1 MNPGRIRNFCIIA
14 HIDHGKSTLADRFLE
29 RAGFILKNK
38 GDQVL
43 DQMDLE
49 KERGITIKAH
59 PIRLTY
65 TGQDGSEIVYNLID
79 TPGHVDFNYE
89 VSRSLAACEG
99 AVLVVDATQGVEA
112 QTVANTY
119 LAIDHNLAI
128 VVAINKIDL
137 PNADVDET
145 RREIEEIVGV
155 DASDACLVSAKT
167 GAGVDE
173 LLRTIEDR
181 IPPPVGDPAA
191 ALKCLVFD
199 SHFDTYKGVV
209 VHVRVFEG
217 TIRKGDRIRFMAA
230 GGEFDVVEVGYFELA
245 PVVTD
250 VLTAGEVGYFA
261 AVIRVPSEVH
271 IGDTVTDADRPTP
284 QPVPGY
290 RPVVPMVFAGLYPVD
305 ANDYE
310 GLKSS
315 LQRLQL
321 NDASLTFEPET
332 SGALGFGFRCGFSGL
347 LHLDVITERLRRE
360 YGQDIV
366 ITVPNVRYRVI
377 KRNTGDTV
385 LADSPSRFPPL
396 GEIEAI
402 EEPFVKAQIVVPH
415 DSIGDVMELAK
426 KRRGVYLNM
435 SYPESRR
442 AVLEYELPLS
452 EIITDFFDRLKSIT
466 RGYGTLDY
474 EFTGYRREP
483 LAKVD
488 VLVNGTPVDA
498 LSFIVYEDDAQQVA
512 RSMLQRLRRYIPRQ
526 MYEVALQAAIGG
538 KIIARENIVQ
548 LRKDV
553 LAKCY
558 GGDVSRKRKLLEKQK
573 EGKKKMKQI
582 GKVSIPQDAFLSI
595 LKRDSDDS

>member
-1 MNPGRIRNFCIIA
+1 
-14 HIDHGKSTLADRFLE
+14 
-29 RAGFILKNK
+29 
-38 GDQVL
+38 
-43 DQMDLE
+43 MDLE

-65 TGQDGSEIVYNLID
+65 TARDGSPVVFNLID
-79 TPGHVDFNYE
+79 TPGHVDFTYE
-89 VSRSLAACEG
+89 VSRSIAACEG

-119 LAIDHNLAI
+119 LALNHNLTI
-128 VVAINKIDL
+128 ITAINKIDL

-145 RREIEEIVGV
+145 KREIEEIIGFDTS
-155 DASDACLVSAKT
+155 DASLVSAKT
-167 GAGVDE
+167 GLGVDE
-173 LLRTIEDR
+173 LLRVIEDK
-181 IPPPVGDPAA
+181 IPSPSGDADAP
-191 ALKCLVFD
+191 LRCLVFD

-209 VHVRVFEG
+209 VHIRVFEG
-217 TIRKGDRIRFMAA
+217 TIQKGDRVRFMAT
-230 GGEFDVVEVGYFELA
+230 GNEFDVVEVGYFELT

-261 AVIRVPSEVH
+261 AVIRVPAEVH
-271 IGDTVTDADRPTP
+271 IGDTVTSALRPTAEP
-284 QPVPGY
+284 IPGY
-290 RPVVPMVFAGLYPVD
+290 RPVLPMVFAGLYPID
-305 ANDYE
+305 ANDYD

-321 NDASLTFEPET
+321 NDASLTFEPES

-347 LHLDVITERLRRE
+347 LHLEVITERLRRE
-360 YGQDIV
+360 YSQDIIV
-366 ITVPNVRYRVI
+366 TVPNVRYRVI
-377 KRNTGDTV
+377 KRNTGEEV
-385 LADSPSRFPPL
+385 LADSPSKFPPL
-396 GEIEAI
+396 GEIERI
-402 EEPFVKAQIVVPH
+402 EEPFVKAEIVVPH
-415 DSIGDVMELAK
+415 DAIGDVMELTN
-426 KRRGVYLNM
+426 KRRGIYVNM

-466 RGYGTLDY
+466 KGYGTLDY
-474 EFTGYRREP
+474 VLAGYREER

-498 LSFIVYEDDAQQVA
+498 LSFIAHEDEVQHIA
-512 RSMLQRLRRYIPRQ
+512 RSMLQRLRKYVPRQ

-538 KIIARENIVQ
+538 KIVARENIVQ

-558 GGDVSRKRKLLEKQK
+558 GGDVTRKRKLLEKQK

-582 GKVSIPQDAFLSI
+582 GKVSIPQEAFLSI
-595 LKRDSDDS
+595 LKRESDD

>member
-1 MNPGRIRNFCIIA
+1 MNPKSIRNFCIIA

-65 TGQDGSEIVYNLID
+65 TARDGSPVVFNLID
-79 TPGHVDFNYE
+79 TPGHVDFTYE
-89 VSRSLAACEG
+89 VSRSIAACEG

-119 LAIDHNLAI
+119 LALNHNLTI
-128 VVAINKIDL
+128 ITAINKIDL

-145 RREIEEIVGV
+145 KREIEEIIGFDTS
-155 DASDACLVSAKT
+155 DASLVSAKT
-167 GAGVDE
+167 GLGVDE
-173 LLRTIEDR
+173 LLLVIEDK
-181 IPPPVGDPAA
+181 IPSPSGDADAP
-191 ALKCLVFD
+191 LRCLVFD

-209 VHVRVFEG
+209 VHIRVFEG
-217 TIRKGDRIRFMAA
+217 TIQKGDRVRFMAT
-230 GGEFDVVEVGYFELA
+230 GNEFDVVEVGYFELT

-261 AVIRVPSEVH
+261 AVIRVPAEVH
-271 IGDTVTDADRPTP
+271 IGDTVTSALRPTGEP
-284 QPVPGY
+284 IPGY
-290 RPVVPMVFAGLYPVD
+290 RPVLPMVFAGLYPID
-305 ANDYE
+305 ANDYD

-321 NDASLTFEPET
+321 NDASLTFEPES

-347 LHLDVITERLRRE
+347 LHLEVITERLRRE
-360 YGQDIV
+360 YSQDIIV
-366 ITVPNVRYRVI
+366 TVPNVRYRVI
-377 KRNTGDTV
+377 KRNTGEEV
-385 LADSPSRFPPL
+385 LVDSPSKFPPL
-396 GEIEAI
+396 GEIERI
-402 EEPFVKAQIVVPH
+402 EEPFVKAEIVVPH
-415 DSIGDVMELAK
+415 DAIGDVMELTN
-426 KRRGVYLNM
+426 KRRGIYVNM

-466 RGYGTLDY
+466 KGYGTLDY
-474 EFTGYRREP
+474 VLAGYREER

-498 LSFIVYEDDAQQVA
+498 LSFIAHEDEVQHIA
-512 RSMLQRLRRYIPRQ
+512 RSMLQRLRKYVPRQ

-538 KIIARENIVQ
+538 KIVARENIVQ

-558 GGDVSRKRKLLEKQK
+558 GGDVTRKRKLLEKQK

-582 GKVSIPQDAFLSI
+582 GKVSIPQEAFLSI
-595 LKRDSDDS
+595 LKRESDD

>member
-1 MNPGRIRNFCIIA
+1 MNPKSIRNFCIIA

-65 TGQDGSEIVYNLID
+65 SGRDGSPVVFNLID
-79 TPGHVDFNYE
+79 TPGHVDFTYE
-89 VSRSLAACEG
+89 VSRSIAACEG

-119 LAIDHNLAI
+119 LALNHNLTIITA
-128 VVAINKIDL
+128 VNKIDL

-145 RREIEEIVGV
+145 KREIEEIIGL
-155 DASDACLVSAKT
+155 DASDASLVSAKT
-167 GAGVDE
+167 GLGVDE
-173 LLRTIEDR
+173 LLRVIEDKV
-181 IPPPVGDPAA
+181 PGPSGDAGAP
-191 ALKCLVFD
+191 LKCLVFD

-209 VHVRVFEG
+209 VHIRVFEG
-217 TIRKGDRIRFMAA
+217 TIQKGDRIRFMAT
-230 GGEFDVVEVGYFELA
+230 GTEFDVVEVGYFELT

-250 VLTAGEVGYFA
+250 ALTAGDVGYFA
-261 AVIRVPSEVH
+261 AVIRVPAEVH
-271 IGDTVTDADRPTP
+271 IGDTVTSAARPTDE
-284 QPVPGY
+284 PVPGY
-290 RPVVPMVFAGLYPVD
+290 RPVLPMVFAGLYPID

-321 NDASLTFEPET
+321 NDASLTFEPES

-347 LHLDVITERLRRE
+347 LHLEVITERLRRE
-360 YGQDIV
+360 YNQDIIV
-366 ITVPNVRYRVI
+366 TVPNVRYRVI
-377 KRNTGDTV
+377 KRNTGEEV
-385 LADSPSRFPPL
+385 LADSPSKFPPL
-396 GEIEAI
+396 GEIERI
-402 EEPFVKAQIVVPH
+402 EEPFVKAEIVVPH
-415 DSIGDVMELAK
+415 EAIGDVMELTN
-426 KRRGVYLNM
+426 KRRGIYINM
-435 SYPESRR
+435 SYHESRR

-466 RGYGTLDY
+466 KGYGTLDY
-474 EFTGYRREP
+474 ELAGYRKER

-498 LSFIVYEDDAQQVA
+498 LSFIAHEDEVQHIA
-512 RSMLQRLRRYIPRQ
+512 RSMLQRLRKYVPRQ

-538 KIIARENIVQ
+538 KIVARENIVQ
-548 LRKDV
+548 LRKYV

-558 GGDVSRKRKLLEKQK
+558 GGDVTRKRKLLEKQK

-582 GKVSIPQDAFLSI
+582 GKVSIPQEAFLSI
-595 LKRDSDDS
+595 LKRESDD

>member
-1 MNPGRIRNFCIIA
+1 MDSRYIRNFCIIA

-65 TGQDGSEIVYNLID
+65 TARDGSPIVFNLID

-89 VSRSLAACEG
+89 VSRSIAACEG

-119 LAIDHNLAI
+119 LALNHNLTIITA
-128 VVAINKIDL
+128 VNKIDL
-137 PNADVDET
+137 PNADVAET
-145 RREIEEIVGV
+145 QREIEEIIGI
-155 DASDACLVSAKT
+155 DSSDACLVSAKT
-167 GAGVDE
+167 GLGVDE
-173 LLRTIEDR
+173 LLRVVEDR
-181 IPPPVGDPAA
+181 VPAPSGDADAP
-191 ALKCLVFD
+191 LKCLVFD

-209 VHVRVFEG
+209 VHIRVFDG
-217 TIRKGDRIRFMAA
+217 TLRKGDRIKFMAT
-230 GGEFDVVEVGYFELA
+230 GNEFDVVEVGYFELT

-250 VLTAGEVGYFA
+250 VLTAGDVGYFA
-261 AVIRVPSEVH
+261 AVIRVPAEVH
-271 IGDTVTDADRPTP
+271 IGDTVTGALRPALEP
-284 QPVPGY
+284 IPGY
-290 RPVVPMVFAGLYPVD
+290 RPVLPMVFAGLYPID

-310 GLKSS
+310 ALKSS

-321 NDASLTFEPET
+321 NDASLTFESES

-347 LHLDVITERLRRE
+347 LHLEVITERLRRE
-360 YGQDIV
+360 YNQDIIV
-366 ITVPNVRYRVI
+366 TVPNVRYRII
-377 KRNTGDTV
+377 KRNTGEAV
-385 LADSPSRFPPL
+385 LADSPSKFPAL
-396 GEIEAI
+396 GEIDWI
-402 EEPFVKAQIVVPH
+402 EEPFVKAEIVVPH
-415 DSIGDVMELAK
+415 EAIGDVMELAN
-426 KRRGVYLNM
+426 KRRGVYINM

-442 AVLEYELPLS
+442 AVLQYELPLS

-466 RGYGTLDY
+466 KGYGTLDY
-474 EFTGYRREP
+474 VLAGYRKER

-498 LSFIVYEDDAQQVA
+498 LSFVAHEDEVQRIA
-512 RSMLQRLRRYIPRQ
+512 RSMLQRLRKYVPRQ

-538 KIIARENIVQ
+538 KIVARENIVQ

-558 GGDVSRKRKLLEKQK
+558 GGDVTRKRKLLEKQK

-582 GKVSIPQDAFLSI
+582 GKVSIPQEAFLSI
-595 LKRDSDDS
+595 LKRESDE

>member
-1 MNPGRIRNFCIIA
+1 MDPARIRNFCIIA

-65 TGQDGSEIVYNLID
+65 SGQDGSEIVYNLID

-119 LAIDHNLAI
+119 LAIDHNLTI
-128 VVAINKIDL
+128 VVAVNKIDL
-137 PNADVDET
+137 PNADVEET

-167 GAGVDE
+167 GAGVDK

-181 IPPPVGDPAA
+181 IPAPVGDASA

-217 TIRKGDRIRFMAA
+217 TIRKGDRIRFMAT

-284 QPVPGY
+284 DPVPGY

-377 KRNTGDTV
+377 KRNTGEAV
-385 LADSPSRFPPL
+385 LADSPSRFPPP

-442 AVLEYELPLS
+442 AVLEYELPCPRSSQTSLTVS
-452 EIITDFFDRLKSIT
+452 SRLPE
-466 RGYGTLDY
+466 D
-474 EFTGYRREP
+474 TGP
-483 LAKVD
+483 W
-488 VLVNGTPVDA
+488 TMSSP
-498 LSFIVYEDDAQQVA
+498 
-512 RSMLQRLRRYIPRQ
+512 
-526 MYEVALQAAIGG
+526 AIAGSHWP
-538 KIIARENIVQ
+538 KWT
-548 LRKDV
+548 
-553 LAKCY
+553 
-558 GGDVSRKRKLLEKQK
+558 S
-573 EGKKKMKQI
+573 
-582 GKVSIPQDAFLSI
+582 S
-595 LKRDSDDS
+595 

>member
-1 MNPGRIRNFCIIA
+1 MNPKSIRNFCIIA

-65 TGQDGSEIVYNLID
+65 TARDGSPVVFNLID
-79 TPGHVDFNYE
+79 TPGHVDFTYE
-89 VSRSLAACEG
+89 VSRSIAACEG

-119 LAIDHNLAI
+119 LALNHNLTI
-128 VVAINKIDL
+128 ITAINKIDL

-145 RREIEEIVGV
+145 KREIEEIIGFDTS
-155 DASDACLVSAKT
+155 DASLVSAKT
-167 GAGVDE
+167 GLGVDE
-173 LLRTIEDR
+173 LLRVIEDK
-181 IPPPVGDPAA
+181 IPSPSGDADAP
-191 ALKCLVFD
+191 LRCLVFD

-209 VHVRVFEG
+209 VHIRVLEG
-217 TIRKGDRIRFMAA
+217 TIQKGDRVRFMAT
-230 GGEFDVVEVGYFELA
+230 GNEFDVVEVGYFELT

-261 AVIRVPSEVH
+261 AVIRVPAEVH
-271 IGDTVTDADRPTP
+271 IGDTVTSALRPTAEP
-284 QPVPGY
+284 IPGY
-290 RPVVPMVFAGLYPVD
+290 RPVLPMVFAGLYPID
-305 ANDYE
+305 ANDYD

-321 NDASLTFEPET
+321 NDASLTFEPES

-347 LHLDVITERLRRE
+347 LHLEVITERLRRE
-360 YGQDIV
+360 YSQDIIV
-366 ITVPNVRYRVI
+366 TVPNVRYRVI
-377 KRNTGDTV
+377 KRNTGEEV
-385 LADSPSRFPPL
+385 LADSPSKFPPL
-396 GEIEAI
+396 GEIERI
-402 EEPFVKAQIVVPH
+402 EEPFVKAEIVVPH
-415 DSIGDVMELAK
+415 DAIGDVMELTN
-426 KRRGVYLNM
+426 KRRGIYVNM

-466 RGYGTLDY
+466 KGYGTLDY
-474 EFTGYRREP
+474 VLAGYREER

-498 LSFIVYEDDAQQVA
+498 LSFIAHEDEVQHIA
-512 RSMLQRLRRYIPRQ
+512 RSMLQRLRKYVPRQ

-538 KIIARENIVQ
+538 KIVARENIVQ

-558 GGDVSRKRKLLEKQK
+558 GGDVTRKRKLLEKQK

-582 GKVSIPQDAFLSI
+582 GKVSIPQEAFLSI
-595 LKRDSDDS
+595 LKRESDD

>member
-1 MNPGRIRNFCIIA
+1 MNPKSIRNFCIIA

-29 RAGFILKNK
+29 RAGFILKNR

-59 PIRLTY
+59 PIRLTFA
-65 TGQDGSEIVYNLID
+65 GRDGLPVVFNLID

-89 VSRSLAACEG
+89 VSRSIAACEG

-119 LAIDHNLAI
+119 LALNHNLTIITA
-128 VVAINKIDL
+128 VNKIDL

-145 RREIEEIVGV
+145 KREIEEIIGL
-155 DASDACLVSAKT
+155 DASDASLVSAKT
-167 GAGVDE
+167 GLGVDE
-173 LLRTIEDR
+173 LLRVIEDKV
-181 IPPPVGDPAA
+181 PPPSGDAGAP
-191 ALKCLVFD
+191 LKCLVFD

-209 VHVRVFEG
+209 VHIRVFEG
-217 TIRKGDRIRFMAA
+217 TIQKGDRVRFMATDN
-230 GGEFDVVEVGYFELA
+230 EFDVVEVGYFELT

-250 VLTAGEVGYFA
+250 TLTAGEVGYFA
-261 AVIRVPSEVH
+261 AVIRVPAEVH
-271 IGDTVTDADRPTP
+271 IGDTVTSTVCPTAEP
-284 QPVPGY
+284 IPGY
-290 RPVVPMVFAGLYPVD
+290 RPVLPMVFAGLYPID

-321 NDASLTFEPET
+321 NDASLTFEPES

-347 LHLDVITERLRRE
+347 LHLEVITERLRRE
-360 YGQDIV
+360 YGQDIIV
-366 ITVPNVRYRVI
+366 TVPNVRYRII
-377 KRNTGDTV
+377 KRNTGEEV
-385 LADSPSRFPPL
+385 LADSPSKFPPL
-396 GEIEAI
+396 GEIERI
-402 EEPFVKAQIVVPH
+402 EEPFVRAEIVVPH
-415 DSIGDVMELAK
+415 EAIGDVMELTN
-426 KRRGVYLNM
+426 KRRGIYINM

-466 RGYGTLDY
+466 KGYGTLDY
-474 EFTGYRREP
+474 ELAGYRKER

-498 LSFIVYEDDAQQVA
+498 LSFIAHEDEVQHIA
-512 RSMLQRLRRYIPRQ
+512 RSMLQRLRKYVPRQ

-538 KIIARENIVQ
+538 KIVARENIVQ

-558 GGDVSRKRKLLEKQK
+558 GGDVTRKRKLLEKQK

-582 GKVSIPQDAFLSI
+582 GRVSIPQEAFLSI
-595 LKRDSDDS
+595 LKRESDD

>member
-1 MNPGRIRNFCIIA
+1 MNPKSVRNFCIIA

-65 TGQDGSEIVYNLID
+65 TARDGSPLVFNLID

-89 VSRSLAACEG
+89 VSRSIAACEG

-119 LAIDHNLAI
+119 LALNHNLAI
-128 VVAINKIDL
+128 ITAVNKIDL

-145 RREIEEIVGV
+145 KREIEEIIGL
-155 DASDACLVSAKT
+155 DASSASLVSAKT
-167 GAGVDE
+167 GLGVDE
-173 LLRTIEDR
+173 LLRVIEDR
-181 IPPPVGDPAA
+181 VPCPSGDASAP
-191 ALKCLVFD
+191 LKCLVFD

-209 VHVRVFEG
+209 VHIRVFEG
-217 TIRKGDRIRFMAA
+217 TIQKGDRVRFMAT
-230 GGEFDVVEVGYFELA
+230 GSEFDVVEVGYFELV
-245 PVVTD
+245 PVVTEA
-250 VLTAGEVGYFA
+250 LTAGEVGYFA
-261 AVIRVPSEVH
+261 AVIRVPAEVH
-271 IGDTVTDADRPTP
+271 IGDTVTSALRSTAEAI
-284 QPVPGY
+284 PGY
-290 RPVVPMVFAGLYPVD
+290 RPVLPMVFAGLYPID

-310 GLKSS
+310 GLKAS

-321 NDASLTFEPET
+321 NDASLTFEPES

-347 LHLDVITERLRRE
+347 LHLEVITERLRRE
-360 YGQDIV
+360 YGQDIIV
-366 ITVPNVRYRVI
+366 TVPNVRYRVI
-377 KRNTGDTV
+377 KRNTGEEV
-385 LADSPSRFPPL
+385 LAESPSKFPPL
-396 GEIEAI
+396 GEIERI
-402 EEPFVKAQIVVPH
+402 EEPFVKAEIVVPH
-415 DSIGDVMELAK
+415 EAIGDVMELVN
-426 KRRGVYLNM
+426 KRRGIYINM

-466 RGYGTLDY
+466 KGYGTLDY
-474 EFTGYRREP
+474 ELAGYRKER

-498 LSFIVYEDDAQQVA
+498 LSFIAHEDEVQRIA
-512 RSMLQRLRRYIPRQ
+512 RSMLQRLRKYVPRQ

-538 KIIARENIVQ
+538 KIVARENIVQ

-558 GGDVSRKRKLLEKQK
+558 GGDVTRKRKLLEKQK

-582 GKVSIPQDAFLSI
+582 GKVSIPQEAFLSI
-595 LKRDSDDS
+595 LKRESDE

>member
-1 MNPGRIRNFCIIA
+1 MNPKSIRNFCIIA

-65 TGQDGSEIVYNLID
+65 TARDGSPVVFNLID
-79 TPGHVDFNYE
+79 TPGHVDFTYE
-89 VSRSLAACEG
+89 VSRSIAACEG

-119 LAIDHNLAI
+119 LALNHNLTI
-128 VVAINKIDL
+128 ITAINKIDL

-145 RREIEEIVGV
+145 KREIEEIIGF
-155 DASDACLVSAKT
+155 DASDASLVSAKT
-167 GAGVDE
+167 GLGVDE
-173 LLRTIEDR
+173 LLRVIEDR
-181 IPPPVGDPAA
+181 VPSPSGAA
-191 ALKCLVFD
+191 DAPLKCLVFD

-209 VHVRVFEG
+209 VHIRVFEG
-217 TIRKGDRIRFMAA
+217 TIQKGDRVRFMAT
-230 GGEFDVVEVGYFELA
+230 GNEFDVVEVGYFELT

-261 AVIRVPSEVH
+261 AVIRVPAEVH
-271 IGDTVTDADRPTP
+271 IGDTVTSALRPTT
-284 QPVPGY
+284 QPIPGY
-290 RPVVPMVFAGLYPVD
+290 RPVLPMVFAGLYPID
-305 ANDYE
+305 ANDYD

-321 NDASLTFEPET
+321 NDASLTFEPES

-347 LHLDVITERLRRE
+347 LHLEVITERLRRE
-360 YGQDIV
+360 YGQDIIV
-366 ITVPNVRYRVI
+366 TVPNVRYRVI
-377 KRNTGDTV
+377 RRNTGEEV
-385 LADSPSRFPPL
+385 LADSPSKFPPL
-396 GEIEAI
+396 GEIERI
-402 EEPFVKAQIVVPH
+402 EEPFVKAEIVVPH
-415 DSIGDVMELAK
+415 DAIGDVMELTN
-426 KRRGVYLNM
+426 KRRGIYVNM

-466 RGYGTLDY
+466 KGYGTLDY
-474 EFTGYRREP
+474 VLAGYREER

-498 LSFIVYEDDAQQVA
+498 LSFIAHEDEVQHIA
-512 RSMLQRLRRYIPRQ
+512 RSMLQRLRKYVPRQ

-538 KIIARENIVQ
+538 KIVARENIVQ

-558 GGDVSRKRKLLEKQK
+558 GGDVTRKRKLLEKQK

-582 GKVSIPQDAFLSI
+582 GKVSIPQEAFLSI
-595 LKRDSDDS
+595 LKRESND

>member
-1 MNPGRIRNFCIIA
+1 MNPKSIRNFCIIA

-65 TGQDGSEIVYNLID
+65 TTRDGSPVVFNLID

-89 VSRSLAACEG
+89 VSRSIAACEG

-119 LAIDHNLAI
+119 LALNHNLTI
-128 VVAINKIDL
+128 ITAINKIDL

-145 RREIEEIVGV
+145 KREIEEIIGLN
-155 DASDACLVSAKT
+155 ASGASLVSAKT
-167 GAGVDE
+167 GLGVDE
-173 LLRTIEDR
+173 LLRVIEDKV
-181 IPPPVGDPAA
+181 PCPSGDAGAP
-191 ALKCLVFD
+191 LKCLVFD

-209 VHVRVFEG
+209 VHIRVFEG
-217 TIRKGDRIRFMAA
+217 SIQKGDRVRFMAT

-245 PVVTD
+245 PVVAEA
-250 VLTAGEVGYFA
+250 LTAGEVGYFA
-261 AVIRVPSEVH
+261 AVIRVPAEVH
-271 IGDTVTDADRPTP
+271 IGDTVTSAVQPTAEAI
-284 QPVPGY
+284 PGY
-290 RPVVPMVFAGLYPVD
+290 RPVLPMVFAGLYPID

-321 NDASLTFEPET
+321 NDASLTFEPES

-347 LHLDVITERLRRE
+347 LHLEVITERLRRE
-360 YGQDIV
+360 YGQDIIV
-366 ITVPNVRYRVI
+366 TVPNVRYRVI
-377 KRNTGDTV
+377 KRNTGEEV
-385 LADSPSRFPPL
+385 LAESPSKFPPL
-396 GEIEAI
+396 GEIERI
-402 EEPFVKAQIVVPH
+402 EEPFVKAEIVVPH
-415 DSIGDVMELAK
+415 EAIGDVMELVN
-426 KRRGVYLNM
+426 KRRGIYVNM

-466 RGYGTLDY
+466 KGYGTLDY
-474 EFTGYRREP
+474 ELAGYRKER

-498 LSFIVYEDDAQQVA
+498 LSFIAHEDEVQRIA
-512 RSMLQRLRRYIPRQ
+512 RSMLQRLRKYVPRQ

-538 KIIARENIVQ
+538 KIVARENIVQ

-558 GGDVSRKRKLLEKQK
+558 GGDVTRKRKLLEKQR

-582 GKVSIPQDAFLSI
+582 GKVSIPQEAFLSI
-595 LKRDSDDS
+595 LKRESDE

>member
-1 MNPGRIRNFCIIA
+1 MNPKSIRNFCIIA

-43 DQMDLE
+43 DQMDIE

-65 TGQDGSEIVYNLID
+65 TARDGSPVVFNLID
-79 TPGHVDFNYE
+79 TPGHVDFTYE
-89 VSRSLAACEG
+89 VSRSIAACEG

-119 LAIDHNLAI
+119 LALNHNLTIITA
-128 VVAINKIDL
+128 VNKIDL

-145 RREIEEIVGV
+145 KREIEEIIGL
-155 DASDACLVSAKT
+155 DASDASLVSAKT
-167 GAGVDE
+167 GLGVDE
-173 LLRTIEDR
+173 LLRVIEDKV
-181 IPPPVGDPAA
+181 PSPSGDADAP
-191 ALKCLVFD
+191 LKCLVFD

-209 VHVRVFEG
+209 VHIRVFEG
-217 TIRKGDRIRFMAA
+217 TIQKGDRVRFMAT
-230 GGEFDVVEVGYFELA
+230 GTEFDVVEVGYFELT

-261 AVIRVPSEVH
+261 AVIRVPAEVH
-271 IGDTVTDADRPTP
+271 IGDTVTSAVRPAAE
-284 QPVPGY
+284 PVPGY
-290 RPVVPMVFAGLYPVD
+290 RPVLSMVFAGLYPID

-321 NDASLTFEPET
+321 NDASLTFEPES

-347 LHLDVITERLRRE
+347 LHLEVITERLRRE
-360 YGQDIV
+360 YNQDIIV
-366 ITVPNVRYRVI
+366 TVPNVRYRVI
-377 KRNTGDTV
+377 KRNTGEEV
-385 LADSPSRFPPL
+385 LADSPSKFPPL
-396 GEIEAI
+396 GEIECI
-402 EEPFVKAQIVVPH
+402 EEPFVKAELVVPH
-415 DSIGDVMELAK
+415 EAIGDVMELTNR
-426 KRRGVYLNM
+426 RRGIYVNM

-466 RGYGTLDY
+466 KGYGTLDY
-474 EFTGYRREP
+474 ELAGYRKER

-498 LSFIVYEDDAQQVA
+498 LSFIAHEDEVQHIA
-512 RSMLQRLRRYIPRQ
+512 RSMLQRLRKHVPRQ

-538 KIIARENIVQ
+538 RIVARENIVQ

-558 GGDVSRKRKLLEKQK
+558 GGDVTRKRKLLEKQK

-582 GKVSIPQDAFLSI
+582 GKVSIPQEAFLSI
-595 LKRDSDDS
+595 LKRESND

>member
-1 MNPGRIRNFCIIA
+1 MDSKRIRNFCIIA

-59 PIRLTY
+59 PIRLTFAAL
-65 TGQDGSEIVYNLID
+65 DGSPVIFNLID

-89 VSRSLAACEG
+89 VSRSIAACEG

-119 LAIDHNLAI
+119 LALNHNLTI
-128 VVAINKIDL
+128 ITAINKIDL
-137 PNADVDET
+137 PNADVPET
-145 RREIEEIVGV
+145 KREIEEIIGI
-155 DASDACLVSAKT
+155 DASDASLVSAKS
-167 GAGVDE
+167 GLGVDE
-173 LLRTIEDR
+173 LLRAIEEK
-181 IPPPVGDPAA
+181 IPPPSGD
-191 ALKCLVFD
+191 ALAPLRCLVFD

-209 VHVRVFEG
+209 VHIRVFDG
-217 TIRKGDRIRFMAA
+217 TIRKGDRIRFMAT
-230 GGEFDVVEVGYFELA
+230 GSEFDVVEVGYFELT

-250 VLTAGEVGYFA
+250 VLSAGEVGYLA
-261 AVIRVPSEVH
+261 AVIRVPAEVH
-271 IGDTVTDADRPTP
+271 IGDTITGALRQTAEPI
-284 QPVPGY
+284 PGY
-290 RPVVPMVFAGLYPVD
+290 RPVLPMVFAGLYPID

-310 GLKSS
+310 SLKSS

-321 NDASLTFEPET
+321 NDASLTFEPES

-360 YGQDIV
+360 YGQDIIV
-366 ITVPNVRYRVI
+366 TVPNVRYRII
-377 KRNTGDTV
+377 KRNTGEEV
-385 LADSPSRFPPL
+385 FADSPSKFPPL
-396 GEIEAI
+396 GEIDHI
-402 EEPFVKAQIVVPH
+402 EEPFVKAEIVVPH
-415 DSIGDVMELAK
+415 EAIGDVMELAN
-426 KRRGVYLNM
+426 KRRGIYVNM

-466 RGYGTLDY
+466 KGYGTLDY
-474 EFTGYRREP
+474 VLAGYRKER

-498 LSFIVYEDDAQQVA
+498 LSFVAHEDEVQHIA
-512 RSMLQRLRRYIPRQ
+512 RSMLQRLRKYVPRQ

-538 KIIARENIVQ
+538 KIVARENIVQ

-558 GGDVSRKRKLLEKQK
+558 GGDVTRKRKLLEKQK

-582 GKVSIPQDAFLSI
+582 GKVSIPQEAFLSI
-595 LKRDSDDS
+595 LKRESDD

>member
-1 MNPGRIRNFCIIA
+1 VNPKSIRNFCIIA

-65 TGQDGSEIVYNLID
+65 TGRDGSPVVFNLID
-79 TPGHVDFNYE
+79 TPGHVDFTYE
-89 VSRSLAACEG
+89 VSRSIAACEG

-119 LAIDHNLAI
+119 LALNHNLAI
-128 VVAINKIDL
+128 ITAINKIDL

-145 RREIEEIVGV
+145 KREIEEIIGF
-155 DASDACLVSAKT
+155 DASDASLVSAKT
-167 GAGVDE
+167 GLGVDE
-173 LLRTIEDR
+173 LLRVIEDR
-181 IPPPVGDPAA
+181 VPSPSGDADAP
-191 ALKCLVFD
+191 LKCLVFD

-209 VHVRVFEG
+209 VHIRVFEG
-217 TIRKGDRIRFMAA
+217 TIQKGDRVRFMAT
-230 GGEFDVVEVGYFELA
+230 GNEFDVVEVGYFELT

-250 VLTAGEVGYFA
+250 VLAAGEVGYFA
-261 AVIRVPSEVH
+261 AVIRVPAEVH
-271 IGDTVTDADRPTP
+271 IGDTVTSALQPTT
-284 QPVPGY
+284 QPIPGY
-290 RPVVPMVFAGLYPVD
+290 RPVLPMVFAGLYPID
-305 ANDYE
+305 ANDYD

-321 NDASLTFEPET
+321 NDASLTFEPES

-347 LHLDVITERLRRE
+347 LHLEVITERLRRE
-360 YGQDIV
+360 YSQDII

-377 KRNTGDTV
+377 RRNTGEEV
-385 LADSPSRFPPL
+385 LADSPSKFPPL
-396 GEIEAI
+396 GEIERI
-402 EEPFVKAQIVVPH
+402 EEPFVKAEIVVPH
-415 DSIGDVMELAK
+415 DAIGDVMELTN
-426 KRRGVYLNM
+426 KRRGIYINM

-466 RGYGTLDY
+466 KGYGTLDY
-474 EFTGYRREP
+474 VLAGYREER

-498 LSFIVYEDDAQQVA
+498 LSFIAHEDEVQHIA
-512 RSMLQRLRRYIPRQ
+512 RSMLQRLRKYVPRQ

-538 KIIARENIVQ
+538 KIVARENIVQ

-558 GGDVSRKRKLLEKQK
+558 GGDVTRKRKLLEKQK

-582 GKVSIPQDAFLSI
+582 GKVSIPQEAFLSI
-595 LKRDSDDS
+595 LKRESDD

>member
-1 MNPGRIRNFCIIA
+1 MNPKSIRNFCIIA

-65 TGQDGSEIVYNLID
+65 TARDGSPVVFNLID
-79 TPGHVDFNYE
+79 TPGHVDFTYE
-89 VSRSLAACEG
+89 VSRSIAACEG

-119 LAIDHNLAI
+119 LALNHNLTI
-128 VVAINKIDL
+128 ITAINKIDL

-145 RREIEEIVGV
+145 KREIEEIIGFDTS
-155 DASDACLVSAKT
+155 DASLVSAKT
-167 GAGVDE
+167 GLGVDE
-173 LLRTIEDR
+173 LLRVIEDK
-181 IPPPVGDPAA
+181 IPSPSGDADAP
-191 ALKCLVFD
+191 LRCLVFD

-209 VHVRVFEG
+209 VHIRVFEG
-217 TIRKGDRIRFMAA
+217 TIQKGDRVRFMAT
-230 GGEFDVVEVGYFELA
+230 GNEFDVVEVGYFELT

-261 AVIRVPSEVH
+261 AVIRVPAEVH
-271 IGDTVTDADRPTP
+271 IGDTVTSALRPTAEP
-284 QPVPGY
+284 IPGY
-290 RPVVPMVFAGLYPVD
+290 RPVLPMVFAGLYPID
-305 ANDYE
+305 ANDYD

-321 NDASLTFEPET
+321 NDASLTFEPES

-347 LHLDVITERLRRE
+347 LHLEVITERLRRE
-360 YGQDIV
+360 YGQDIIV
-366 ITVPNVRYRVI
+366 TVPNVRYRVI
-377 KRNTGDTV
+377 KRNTGEEV
-385 LADSPSRFPPL
+385 LADSPSKFPPL
-396 GEIEAI
+396 GEIERI
-402 EEPFVKAQIVVPH
+402 EEPFVKAEIVVPH
-415 DSIGDVMELAK
+415 DAIGDVMELTN
-426 KRRGVYLNM
+426 KRRGIYVNM

-466 RGYGTLDY
+466 KGYGTLDY
-474 EFTGYRREP
+474 VLAGYREER

-498 LSFIVYEDDAQQVA
+498 LSFIAHEDEVQHIA
-512 RSMLQRLRRYIPRQ
+512 RSMLQRLRKYVPRQ

-538 KIIARENIVQ
+538 KIVARENIVQ

-558 GGDVSRKRKLLEKQK
+558 GGDVTRKRKLLEKQK

-582 GKVSIPQDAFLSI
+582 GKVSIPQEAFLSI
-595 LKRDSDDS
+595 LKRESDD

>member
-1 MNPGRIRNFCIIA
+1 MNPKSIRNFCIIA

-65 TGQDGSEIVYNLID
+65 TARDGSPVVFNLID

-89 VSRSLAACEG
+89 VSRSIAACEG

-119 LAIDHNLAI
+119 LALNHNLTI
-128 VVAINKIDL
+128 VVAVNKIDL

-145 RREIEEIVGV
+145 KREIEEIIGL
-155 DASDACLVSAKT
+155 DASDASLVSAKT
-167 GAGVDE
+167 GLGVDE
-173 LLRTIEDR
+173 LLRVIEDK
-181 IPPPVGDPAA
+181 IPSPSGDAGGP
-191 ALKCLVFD
+191 LKCLVFD

-209 VHVRVFEG
+209 VHIRVFEG
-217 TIRKGDRIRFMAA
+217 TVQKGDRVRFMAT
-230 GGEFDVVEVGYFELA
+230 GSEFDVVEVGYFELA
-245 PVVTD
+245 PVVAE

-261 AVIRVPSEVH
+261 AVIRVPAEVH
-271 IGDTVTDADRPTP
+271 IGDTVTSAVRPTAEAI
-284 QPVPGY
+284 PGY
-290 RPVVPMVFAGLYPVD
+290 RPVLPMVFAGLYPID

-321 NDASLTFEPET
+321 NDASLTFEPES

-347 LHLDVITERLRRE
+347 LHLEVIAERLRRE
-360 YGQDIV
+360 YNQDIV
-366 ITVPNVRYRVI
+366 VTVPNVRYRVI
-377 KRNTGDTV
+377 KRNTGEEV
-385 LADSPSRFPPL
+385 LADSPSKFPPL
-396 GEIEAI
+396 GEIERI
-402 EEPFVKAQIVVPH
+402 EEPFVKAEIVVPH
-415 DSIGDVMELAK
+415 EAIGDVMELVN
-426 KRRGVYLNM
+426 KRRGIYINM

-442 AVLEYELPLS
+442 AILEYELPLS

-466 RGYGTLDY
+466 KGYGTLDY
-474 EFTGYRREP
+474 ELAGYRKER

-488 VLVNGTPVDA
+488 VLVSGTPVDA
-498 LSFIVYEDDAQQVA
+498 LSFVAHEDEVQHIA
-512 RSMLQRLRRYIPRQ
+512 RSMLQRLRKYVPRQ

-538 KIIARENIVQ
+538 KIVARENIVQ

-558 GGDVSRKRKLLEKQK
+558 GGDVTRKRKLLEKQK

-582 GKVSIPQDAFLSI
+582 GKVSIPQEAFLSI
-595 LKRDSDDS
+595 LKRESDE

>member
-1 MNPGRIRNFCIIA
+1 MNPKSIRNFCIIA

-65 TGQDGSEIVYNLID
+65 TARDGSPVVFNLID
-79 TPGHVDFNYE
+79 TPGHVDFTYE
-89 VSRSLAACEG
+89 VSRSIAACEG

-119 LAIDHNLAI
+119 LALNHNLTI
-128 VVAINKIDL
+128 ITAINKIDL

-145 RREIEEIVGV
+145 KREIEEIIGF
-155 DASDACLVSAKT
+155 DASDASLVSAKT
-167 GAGVDE
+167 GLGVDE
-173 LLRTIEDR
+173 LLRVIEDR
-181 IPPPVGDPAA
+181 VPSPSGDADAP
-191 ALKCLVFD
+191 LKCLVFD

-209 VHVRVFEG
+209 VHIRVFEG
-217 TIRKGDRIRFMAA
+217 TIQKGDRVRFMAT
-230 GGEFDVVEVGYFELA
+230 GNEFDVVEVGYFELT

-261 AVIRVPSEVH
+261 AVIRVPAEVH
-271 IGDTVTDADRPTP
+271 IGDTVTGALRPTAGP
-284 QPVPGY
+284 IPGY
-290 RPVVPMVFAGLYPVD
+290 RPVLPMVFAGLYPID
-305 ANDYE
+305 ANDYD

-321 NDASLTFEPET
+321 NDASLTFEPES

-347 LHLDVITERLRRE
+347 LHLEVITERLRRE
-360 YGQDIV
+360 YSQDIIV
-366 ITVPNVRYRVI
+366 TVPNVRYRVI
-377 KRNTGDTV
+377 KRNTGEEV
-385 LADSPSRFPPL
+385 LADSPSKFPPL
-396 GEIEAI
+396 GEIERI
-402 EEPFVKAQIVVPH
+402 EEPFVKAEIVVPH
-415 DSIGDVMELAK
+415 DAIGDVMELTN
-426 KRRGVYLNM
+426 KRRGIYINM

-466 RGYGTLDY
+466 KGYGTLDY
-474 EFTGYRREP
+474 VLAGYREER

-498 LSFIVYEDDAQQVA
+498 LSFIAHEDEVQHIA
-512 RSMLQRLRRYIPRQ
+512 RSMLQRLRKYVPRQ

-538 KIIARENIVQ
+538 KIVARENIVQ

-558 GGDVSRKRKLLEKQK
+558 GGDVTRKRKLLEKQK

-582 GKVSIPQDAFLSI
+582 GKVSIPQEAFLSI
-595 LKRDSDDS
+595 LKRESDD

>member
-1 MNPGRIRNFCIIA
+1 MNSKSIRNFCIIA

-65 TGQDGSEIVYNLID
+65 TARDGSPVIFNLID

-89 VSRSLAACEG
+89 VSRSIAACEG

-119 LAIDHNLAI
+119 LALNHNLTIITA
-128 VVAINKIDL
+128 VNKIDL

-145 RREIEEIVGV
+145 KREIEEIIGI
-155 DASDACLVSAKT
+155 DASDASLVSAKT
-167 GAGVDE
+167 GLGVDD
-173 LLRTIEDR
+173 LLRVIEDKV
-181 IPPPVGDPAA
+181 PSPSGDPAA
-191 ALKCLVFD
+191 PLKCLVFD

-209 VHVRVFEG
+209 VHIRVFDG
-217 TIRKGDRIRFMAA
+217 TIQKGDRIRFMAT
-230 GGEFDVVEVGYFELA
+230 GNEFEVVEVGYFELA

-250 VLTAGEVGYFA
+250 VLTAGDVGYFA
-261 AVIRVPSEVH
+261 AVIRVPAEVH
-271 IGDTVTDADRPTP
+271 IGDTVTGAARPTAE
-284 QPVPGY
+284 PVPGY
-290 RPVVPMVFAGLYPVD
+290 RPVLPMVFAGLYPID

-321 NDASLTFEPET
+321 NDASLTFEPES

-347 LHLDVITERLRRE
+347 LHLEVITERLRRE
-360 YGQDIV
+360 YDQDIIV
-366 ITVPNVRYRVI
+366 TVPNVRYRVI
-377 KRNTGDTV
+377 KRNTGEEV
-385 LADSPSRFPPL
+385 LADSPSKFPPL

-402 EEPFVKAQIVVPH
+402 EEPFVKAEIVVPH
-415 DSIGDVMELAK
+415 EAIGDVMELTN
-426 KRRGVYLNM
+426 KRRGIYINM

-442 AVLEYELPLS
+442 AVLQYELPLS

-466 RGYGTLDY
+466 KGYGTLDY
-474 EFTGYRREP
+474 ELAGYRKER

-498 LSFIVYEDDAQQVA
+498 LSFVAHEDEVQRIA
-512 RSMLQRLRRYIPRQ
+512 RSMLQRLRKYVPRQ

-538 KIIARENIVQ
+538 KIVARENIVQ

-558 GGDVSRKRKLLEKQK
+558 GGDVTRKRKLLEKQK

-582 GKVSIPQDAFLSI
+582 GKVSIPQEAFLSI
-595 LKRDSDDS
+595 LKRESDE

>member
-1 MNPGRIRNFCIIA
+1 MNSRSIRNFCIIA

-65 TGQDGSEIVYNLID
+65 TARDGSPVIFNLID

-89 VSRSLAACEG
+89 VSRSIAACEG

-119 LAIDHNLAI
+119 LALNHNLTIITA
-128 VVAINKIDL
+128 VNKIDL

-145 RREIEEIVGV
+145 KREIEEIIGI
-155 DASDACLVSAKT
+155 DASDASLVSAKT
-167 GAGVDE
+167 GLGVDD
-173 LLRTIEDR
+173 LLRVIEDKV
-181 IPPPVGDPAA
+181 PSPSGDPAA
-191 ALKCLVFD
+191 PLKCLVFD

-209 VHVRVFEG
+209 VHIRVFDG
-217 TIRKGDRIRFMAA
+217 TIQKGDRIRFMAT
-230 GGEFDVVEVGYFELA
+230 GNEFEVVEVGYFELA

-250 VLTAGEVGYFA
+250 VLTAGDVGYFA
-261 AVIRVPSEVH
+261 AVIRVPAEVH
-271 IGDTVTDADRPTP
+271 IGDTVTGAARPTAE
-284 QPVPGY
+284 PVPGY
-290 RPVVPMVFAGLYPVD
+290 RPVLPMVFAGLYPID

-321 NDASLTFEPET
+321 NDASLTFEPES

-347 LHLDVITERLRRE
+347 LHLEVITERLRRE
-360 YGQDIV
+360 YDQDIIV
-366 ITVPNVRYRVI
+366 TVPNVRYRVI
-377 KRNTGDTV
+377 KRNTGEEV
-385 LADSPSRFPPL
+385 LADSPSKFPPL

-402 EEPFVKAQIVVPH
+402 EEPFVKAEIVVPH
-415 DSIGDVMELAK
+415 EAIGDVMELTN
-426 KRRGVYLNM
+426 KRRGIYINM

-442 AVLEYELPLS
+442 AVLQYELPLS

-466 RGYGTLDY
+466 KGYGTLDY
-474 EFTGYRREP
+474 ELAGYRKER

-498 LSFIVYEDDAQQVA
+498 LSFVAHEDEVQRIA
-512 RSMLQRLRRYIPRQ
+512 RSMLQRLRKYVPRQ

-538 KIIARENIVQ
+538 KIVARENIVQ

-558 GGDVSRKRKLLEKQK
+558 GGDVTRKRKLLEKQK

-582 GKVSIPQDAFLSI
+582 GKVSIPQEAFLSI
-595 LKRDSDDS
+595 LKRESDE

>member
-1 MNPGRIRNFCIIA
+1 MNPKSIRNFCIIA

-65 TGQDGSEIVYNLID
+65 TARDGSPVVFNLID
-79 TPGHVDFNYE
+79 TPGHVDFTYE
-89 VSRSLAACEG
+89 VSRSIAACEG

-119 LAIDHNLAI
+119 LALNHNLTI
-128 VVAINKIDL
+128 ITAINKIDL

-145 RREIEEIVGV
+145 KREIEEIIGFDTS
-155 DASDACLVSAKT
+155 DASLVSAKT
-167 GAGVDE
+167 GLGVDE
-173 LLRTIEDR
+173 LLRVIEDKV
-181 IPPPVGDPAA
+181 PSPSGDADAP
-191 ALKCLVFD
+191 LTCLVFD

-209 VHVRVFEG
+209 VHIRVFEG
-217 TIRKGDRIRFMAA
+217 TIQKGDRVRFMAT
-230 GGEFDVVEVGYFELA
+230 GNEFDVVEVGYFELT

-261 AVIRVPSEVH
+261 AVIRVPADVH
-271 IGDTVTDADRPTP
+271 IGDTVTSALRPTGEP
-284 QPVPGY
+284 IPGY
-290 RPVVPMVFAGLYPVD
+290 RPVLPMVFAGLYPID
-305 ANDYE
+305 ANDYD

-321 NDASLTFEPET
+321 NDASLTFEPES

-347 LHLDVITERLRRE
+347 LHLEVITERLRRE
-360 YGQDIV
+360 YGQDIIV
-366 ITVPNVRYRVI
+366 TVPNVRYRVI
-377 KRNTGDTV
+377 KRNTGEEV
-385 LADSPSRFPPL
+385 LADSPSKFPPL
-396 GEIEAI
+396 GEIERI
-402 EEPFVKAQIVVPH
+402 EEPFVKAEIVVPH
-415 DSIGDVMELAK
+415 DAIGDVMELTN
-426 KRRGVYLNM
+426 KRRGIYVNM

-466 RGYGTLDY
+466 KGYGTLDY
-474 EFTGYRREP
+474 VLAGYREER

-498 LSFIVYEDDAQQVA
+498 LSFIAHEDEVQHIA
-512 RSMLQRLRRYIPRQ
+512 RSMLQRLRKYVPRQ

-538 KIIARENIVQ
+538 KIVARENIVQ

-558 GGDVSRKRKLLEKQK
+558 GGDVTRKRKLLEKQK

-582 GKVSIPQDAFLSI
+582 GKVSIPQEAFLSI
-595 LKRDSDDS
+595 LKRESND

>member
-1 MNPGRIRNFCIIA
+1 MDSRYIRNFCIIA

-65 TGQDGSEIVYNLID
+65 TARDGSPIVFNLID

-89 VSRSLAACEG
+89 VSRSIAACEG

-119 LAIDHNLAI
+119 LALNHNLTIITA
-128 VVAINKIDL
+128 VNKIDL
-137 PNADVDET
+137 PNADVAET
-145 RREIEEIVGV
+145 QREIEEIIGI

-167 GAGVDE
+167 GLGVDE
-173 LLRTIEDR
+173 LLRVIEDR
-181 IPPPVGDPAA
+181 VPAPSGDAEAP
-191 ALKCLVFD
+191 LKCLVFD

-209 VHVRVFEG
+209 VHIRVFAG
-217 TIRKGDRIRFMAA
+217 TLRKGDRIKFMAT
-230 GGEFDVVEVGYFELA
+230 GNEFDVVEVGYFELT

-250 VLTAGEVGYFA
+250 VLTAGDVGYFA
-261 AVIRVPSEVH
+261 AVIRVPAEVH
-271 IGDTVTDADRPTP
+271 IGDTVTRAL
-284 QPVPGY
+284 QPALEPIPGY
-290 RPVVPMVFAGLYPVD
+290 RPVLPMVFAGLYPID

-321 NDASLTFEPET
+321 NDASLTFESES

-347 LHLDVITERLRRE
+347 LHLEVITERLRRE
-360 YGQDIV
+360 YNQDIIV
-366 ITVPNVRYRVI
+366 TVPNVRYRII
-377 KRNTGDTV
+377 KRNTGEAV
-385 LADSPSRFPPL
+385 LADSPSKFPPL
-396 GEIEAI
+396 GEIDWI
-402 EEPFVKAQIVVPH
+402 EEPFVKAEIVVPH
-415 DSIGDVMELAK
+415 EAIGDVMELTN
-426 KRRGVYLNM
+426 KRRGIYINM

-442 AVLEYELPLS
+442 AVLQYELPLS

-466 RGYGTLDY
+466 KGYGTLDY
-474 EFTGYRREP
+474 VLAGYRKER

-498 LSFIVYEDDAQQVA
+498 LSFVAHEDEVQRIA
-512 RSMLQRLRRYIPRQ
+512 RSMLQRLRKYVPRQ

-538 KIIARENIVQ
+538 KIVARENIVQ

-558 GGDVSRKRKLLEKQK
+558 GGDVTRKRKLLEKQK

-582 GKVSIPQDAFLSI
+582 GKVSIPQEAFLSI
-595 LKRDSDDS
+595 LKRESDE

>member
-1 MNPGRIRNFCIIA
+1 MTLKSIRNFCIIA

-65 TGQDGSEIVYNLID
+65 TARDGSPIVFNLID

-89 VSRSLAACEG
+89 VSRSIAACEG

-119 LAIDHNLAI
+119 LALNHNLTIITA
-128 VVAINKIDL
+128 VNKIDL

-145 RREIEEIVGV
+145 KREIEEIIGI
-155 DASDACLVSAKT
+155 DASDASLVSAKT
-167 GAGVDE
+167 GSGVDD
-173 LLRTIEDR
+173 LLRIIEDKV
-181 IPPPVGDPAA
+181 PSPSGDPAA
-191 ALKCLVFD
+191 PLKCLVFD

-209 VHVRVFEG
+209 VHIRVFDG
-217 TIRKGDRIRFMAA
+217 TVQKGDRIRFMNT
-230 GGEFDVVEVGYFELA
+230 GNEFDVVEVGYFELA

-250 VLTAGEVGYFA
+250 TLTAGEVGYFA
-261 AVIRVPSEVH
+261 AVIRVPAEVH
-271 IGDTVTDADRPTP
+271 IGDTVTGASRPTAEP
-284 QPVPGY
+284 IPGY
-290 RPVVPMVFAGLYPVD
+290 RPVLPMVFAGLYPID

-321 NDASLTFEPET
+321 NDASLTFEPES

-347 LHLDVITERLRRE
+347 LHLEVITERLRRE
-360 YGQDIV
+360 YGQDIIV
-366 ITVPNVRYRVI
+366 TVPNVRYRVI
-377 KRNTGDTV
+377 KRNTGEEV
-385 LADSPSRFPPL
+385 LADSPSKFPPL
-396 GEIEAI
+396 GEIDRI
-402 EEPFVKAQIVVPH
+402 EEPFVKAEIVVPH
-415 DSIGDVMELAK
+415 EAIGDVMELAN
-426 KRRGVYLNM
+426 KRRGIYINM

-466 RGYGTLDY
+466 KGYGTLDY
-474 EFTGYRREP
+474 ELAGYRKEP

-498 LSFIVYEDDAQQVA
+498 LSFIAHEDEVQHIA
-512 RSMLQRLRRYIPRQ
+512 RSMLQRLRKYVPRQ

-538 KIIARENIVQ
+538 KIVARENIVQ

-558 GGDVSRKRKLLEKQK
+558 GGDVTRKRKLLEKQK

-582 GKVSIPQDAFLSI
+582 GKVSIPQEAFLSI
-595 LKRDSDDS
+595 LKRESDE

>member
-1 MNPGRIRNFCIIA
+1 MNPKSIRNFCIIA

-65 TGQDGSEIVYNLID
+65 TARDGSPVVFNLID

-89 VSRSLAACEG
+89 VSRSIAACEG

-119 LAIDHNLAI
+119 LALNHNLTI
-128 VVAINKIDL
+128 VVAVNKIDL

-145 RREIEEIVGV
+145 KREIEEIIGL
-155 DASDACLVSAKT
+155 DASDAALVSAKT
-167 GAGVDE
+167 GLGVDE
-173 LLRTIEDR
+173 LLRVIEDKV
-181 IPPPVGDPAA
+181 PSPSGDAGAP
-191 ALKCLVFD
+191 LKCLVFD

-209 VHVRVFEG
+209 VHIRVFEG
-217 TIRKGDRIRFMAA
+217 TIQKGDHVRFMAT
-230 GGEFDVVEVGYFELA
+230 GTEFDVVEVGYFELT
-245 PVVTD
+245 PLVTE

-261 AVIRVPSEVH
+261 AVIRVPAEVH
-271 IGDTVTDADRPTP
+271 IGDTVTSGVRPTAEP
-284 QPVPGY
+284 IPGY
-290 RPVVPMVFAGLYPVD
+290 RPVLPMVYAGLYPID

-321 NDASLTFEPET
+321 NDASLTFEPES

-347 LHLDVITERLRRE
+347 LHLEVITERLRRE
-360 YGQDIV
+360 YNQDIIV
-366 ITVPNVRYRVI
+366 TVPNVRYRVI
-377 KRNTGDTV
+377 KRNTGEEV
-385 LADSPSRFPPL
+385 LADSPSKFPPL
-396 GEIEAI
+396 GEIERI
-402 EEPFVKAQIVVPH
+402 EEPFVKAEIVVPH
-415 DSIGDVMELAK
+415 DAIGDVMELTN
-426 KRRGVYLNM
+426 KRRGIYINM

-466 RGYGTLDY
+466 KGYGTLDY
-474 EFTGYRREP
+474 VLAGYRKER

-498 LSFIVYEDDAQQVA
+498 LSFIAHEDEVQHIA
-512 RSMLQRLRRYIPRQ
+512 RSMLQRLRKYVPRQ

-538 KIIARENIVQ
+538 KIVARENIVQ

-558 GGDVSRKRKLLEKQK
+558 GGDVTRKRKLLEKQK

-582 GKVSIPQDAFLSI
+582 GKVSIPQEAFLSI
-595 LKRDSDDS
+595 LKRESDD

>member
-1 MNPGRIRNFCIIA
+1 MNPKSIRNFCIIA

-65 TGQDGSEIVYNLID
+65 TARDGSPVVFNLID
-79 TPGHVDFNYE
+79 TPGHVDFTYE
-89 VSRSLAACEG
+89 VSRSIAACEG

-119 LAIDHNLAI
+119 LALNHNLTI
-128 VVAINKIDL
+128 ITAINKIDL

-145 RREIEEIVGV
+145 KREIEEIIGFDTS
-155 DASDACLVSAKT
+155 DASLVSAKT
-167 GAGVDE
+167 GLGVDE
-173 LLRTIEDR
+173 LLRVIEDKV
-181 IPPPVGDPAA
+181 PSPSGDADAP
-191 ALKCLVFD
+191 LTCLVFD

-209 VHVRVFEG
+209 VHIRVFEG
-217 TIRKGDRIRFMAA
+217 TIQKGDRVRFMAT
-230 GGEFDVVEVGYFELA
+230 GNEFDVVEVGYFELT

-261 AVIRVPSEVH
+261 AVIRVPAEVH
-271 IGDTVTDADRPTP
+271 IGDTVTSALRPTAEP
-284 QPVPGY
+284 IPGY
-290 RPVVPMVFAGLYPVD
+290 RPVLPMVFAGLYPID
-305 ANDYE
+305 ANDYD

-321 NDASLTFEPET
+321 NDASLTFEPES

-347 LHLDVITERLRRE
+347 LHLEVITERLRRE
-360 YGQDIV
+360 YGQDIIV
-366 ITVPNVRYRVI
+366 TVPNVRYRVI
-377 KRNTGDTV
+377 KRNTGEEV
-385 LADSPSRFPPL
+385 LADSPSKFPPL
-396 GEIEAI
+396 GEIERI
-402 EEPFVKAQIVVPH
+402 EEPFVKAEIVVPH
-415 DSIGDVMELAK
+415 DAIGDVMELTN
-426 KRRGVYLNM
+426 KRRGIYVNM

-466 RGYGTLDY
+466 KGYGTLDY
-474 EFTGYRREP
+474 VLAGYREER

-498 LSFIVYEDDAQQVA
+498 LSFIAHEDEVQHIA
-512 RSMLQRLRRYIPRQ
+512 RSMLQRLRKYVPRQ
-526 MYEVALQAAIGG
+526 MYEVALQATIGG
-538 KIIARENIVQ
+538 KIVARENIVQ

-558 GGDVSRKRKLLEKQK
+558 GGDVTRKRKLLEKQK

-595 LKRDSDDS
+595 LKRESND

>member
-1 MNPGRIRNFCIIA
+1 MNPKSIRNFCIIA

-65 TGQDGSEIVYNLID
+65 TARDGSPVVFNLID
-79 TPGHVDFNYE
+79 TPGHVDFTYE
-89 VSRSLAACEG
+89 VSRSIAACEG

-119 LAIDHNLAI
+119 LALNHNLTIITA
-128 VVAINKIDL
+128 VNKIDL

-145 RREIEEIVGV
+145 KREIEEIIGL
-155 DASDACLVSAKT
+155 DASDASLVSAKT
-167 GAGVDE
+167 GLGVDE
-173 LLRTIEDR
+173 LLRVIEDKV
-181 IPPPVGDPAA
+181 PSPSGDADAP
-191 ALKCLVFD
+191 LKCLVFD

-209 VHVRVFEG
+209 VHIRVFEG
-217 TIRKGDRIRFMAA
+217 SIQKGDRVRFMAT
-230 GGEFDVVEVGYFELA
+230 GTEFDVVEVGYFELM

-261 AVIRVPSEVH
+261 AVIRIPAEVH
-271 IGDTVTDADRPTP
+271 IGDTVTSALRPTAE
-284 QPVPGY
+284 PVPGY
-290 RPVVPMVFAGLYPVD
+290 RPVLPMVFAGLYPID

-321 NDASLTFEPET
+321 NDASLTFEPE
-332 SGALGFGFRCGFSGL
+332 SSRALGFGFRCGFSGL
-347 LHLDVITERLRRE
+347 LHLEVITERLRRE
-360 YGQDIV
+360 YNQDIIV
-366 ITVPNVRYRVI
+366 TVPNVRYRVI
-377 KRNTGDTV
+377 KRNTGEEV
-385 LADSPSRFPPL
+385 LADSPSKFPPL
-396 GEIEAI
+396 GEIECI
-402 EEPFVKAQIVVPH
+402 EEPFVKAEIVVPH
-415 DSIGDVMELAK
+415 EAIGDVMELTN
-426 KRRGVYLNM
+426 KRRGIYINM

-466 RGYGTLDY
+466 KGYGTLDY
-474 EFTGYRREP
+474 KLAGYRKER

-498 LSFIVYEDDAQQVA
+498 LSFIAHEDEVQHIA
-512 RSMLQRLRRYIPRQ
+512 RSMLQRLRKYVPRQ
-526 MYEVALQAAIGG
+526 MFEVALQAAIGG
-538 KIIARENIVQ
+538 KIVARENIVQ

-558 GGDVSRKRKLLEKQK
+558 GGDVTRKRKLLEKQK

-582 GKVSIPQDAFLSI
+582 GKVSIPQEAFLSI
-595 LKRDSDDS
+595 LKRESND

>member
-1 MNPGRIRNFCIIA
+1 MNPARIRNFCIIA

-29 RAGFILKNK
+29 RAGFILKNR

-65 TGQDGSEIVYNLID
+65 TGRDGAEVVFNLID

-119 LAIDHNLAI
+119 LAIDHNLTI
-128 VVAINKIDL
+128 VVAVNKIDL
-137 PNADVDET
+137 PNADVEET

-155 DASDACLVSAKT
+155 DASDSCLVSAKT

-181 IPPPVGDPAA
+181 IPPPAGDPTA

-217 TIRKGDRIRFMAA
+217 TVRKGDRIRFMAT

-284 QPVPGY
+284 EPVPGY
-290 RPVVPMVFAGLYPVD
+290 RPVVPMVFAGLYPV
-305 ANDYE
+305 
-310 GLKSS
+310 
-315 LQRLQL
+315 
-321 NDASLTFEPET
+321 
-332 SGALGFGFRCGFSGL
+332 
-347 LHLDVITERLRRE
+347 
-360 YGQDIV
+360 
-366 ITVPNVRYRVI
+366 
-377 KRNTGDTV
+377 
-385 LADSPSRFPPL
+385 
-396 GEIEAI
+396 
-402 EEPFVKAQIVVPH
+402 
-415 DSIGDVMELAK
+415 
-426 KRRGVYLNM
+426 
-435 SYPESRR
+435 
-442 AVLEYELPLS
+442 
-452 EIITDFFDRLKSIT
+452 
-466 RGYGTLDY
+466 
-474 EFTGYRREP
+474 
-483 LAKVD
+483 
-488 VLVNGTPVDA
+488 
-498 LSFIVYEDDAQQVA
+498 
-512 RSMLQRLRRYIPRQ
+512 
-526 MYEVALQAAIGG
+526 
-538 KIIARENIVQ
+538 
-548 LRKDV
+548 
-553 LAKCY
+553 
-558 GGDVSRKRKLLEKQK
+558 
-573 EGKKKMKQI
+573 
-582 GKVSIPQDAFLSI
+582 
-595 LKRDSDDS
+595 

>member
-1 MNPGRIRNFCIIA
+1 MNPKSIRNFCIIA

-65 TGQDGSEIVYNLID
+65 TGRDGSPVVFNLID

-89 VSRSLAACEG
+89 VSRSIAACEG

-119 LAIDHNLAI
+119 LALNHNLTIITA
-128 VVAINKIDL
+128 VNKIDL
-137 PNADVDET
+137 PNADV
-145 RREIEEIVGV
+145 
-155 DASDACLVSAKT
+155 
-167 GAGVDE
+167 
-173 LLRTIEDR
+173 
-181 IPPPVGDPAA
+181 
-191 ALKCLVFD
+191 
-199 SHFDTYKGVV
+199 
-209 VHVRVFEG
+209 
-217 TIRKGDRIRFMAA
+217 
-230 GGEFDVVEVGYFELA
+230 
-245 PVVTD
+245 
-250 VLTAGEVGYFA
+250 
-261 AVIRVPSEVH
+261 IRVPAEVH
-271 IGDTVTDADRPTP
+271 IGDTVTSAARPTDE
-284 QPVPGY
+284 PVPGY
-290 RPVVPMVFAGLYPVD
+290 RPVLPMVFAGLYPID

-321 NDASLTFEPET
+321 NDASLTFEPES
-332 SGALGFGFRCGFSGL
+332 SGALGFGLRCGFSGL
-347 LHLDVITERLRRE
+347 LHLEVITERLRRE
-360 YGQDIV
+360 YNQDIIV
-366 ITVPNVRYRVI
+366 TVPNVRYRVI
-377 KRNTGDTV
+377 KRNTGEEV
-385 LADSPSRFPPL
+385 LADSPSKFPPL
-396 GEIEAI
+396 GEIERI
-402 EEPFVKAQIVVPH
+402 EEPFVKAEIVVPH
-415 DSIGDVMELAK
+415 EAIGDVMELTN
-426 KRRGVYLNM
+426 KRRGIYINM

-466 RGYGTLDY
+466 KGYGTLDY
-474 EFTGYRREP
+474 ELAGYRKER

-498 LSFIVYEDDAQQVA
+498 LSFIAHEDEVQHIA
-512 RSMLQRLRRYIPRQ
+512 RSMLQRLRKYVPRQ

-538 KIIARENIVQ
+538 KIVARENIVQ

-558 GGDVSRKRKLLEKQK
+558 GGDVTRKRKLLEKQK
-573 EGKKKMKQI
+573 EGKKKRKQI
-582 GKVSIPQDAFLSI
+582 GKVSIPQEAFLSI
-595 LKRDSDDS
+595 LKRESND

>member
-1 MNPGRIRNFCIIA
+1 MNSKSIRNFCIIA

-65 TGQDGSEIVYNLID
+65 TARDGSPVIFNLID

-89 VSRSLAACEG
+89 VSRSIAACEG

-119 LAIDHNLAI
+119 LALNHNLTIITA
-128 VVAINKIDL
+128 VNKIDL

-145 RREIEEIVGV
+145 KREIEEIIGI
-155 DASDACLVSAKT
+155 DASDASLVSAKT
-167 GAGVDE
+167 GLGVDD
-173 LLRTIEDR
+173 LLRVIEDKV
-181 IPPPVGDPAA
+181 PSPSGDPAA
-191 ALKCLVFD
+191 PLKCLVFD

-209 VHVRVFEG
+209 VHIRVFDG
-217 TIRKGDRIRFMAA
+217 TIQKGDRIRFMAT
-230 GGEFDVVEVGYFELA
+230 GNEFEVVEVGYFELA

-250 VLTAGEVGYFA
+250 VLTAGDVGYFA
-261 AVIRVPSEVH
+261 AVIRVPAEVH
-271 IGDTVTDADRPTP
+271 IGDTVTGATRPTAE
-284 QPVPGY
+284 PVPGY
-290 RPVVPMVFAGLYPVD
+290 RPVLPMVFAGLYPID

-321 NDASLTFEPET
+321 NDASLTFEPES

-347 LHLDVITERLRRE
+347 LHLEVITERLRRE
-360 YGQDIV
+360 YDQDIIV
-366 ITVPNVRYRVI
+366 TVPNVRYRVI
-377 KRNTGDTV
+377 KRNTGEEV
-385 LADSPSRFPPL
+385 LADSPSKFPPL

-402 EEPFVKAQIVVPH
+402 EEPFVKAEIVVPH
-415 DSIGDVMELAK
+415 EAIGDVMELTN
-426 KRRGVYLNM
+426 KRRGIYINM

-442 AVLEYELPLS
+442 AVLQYELPLS

-466 RGYGTLDY
+466 KGYGTLDY
-474 EFTGYRREP
+474 ELAGYRKER

-498 LSFIVYEDDAQQVA
+498 LSFVAHEDEVQRIA
-512 RSMLQRLRRYIPRQ
+512 RSMLQRLRKYVPRQ

-538 KIIARENIVQ
+538 KIVARENIVQ

-558 GGDVSRKRKLLEKQK
+558 GGDVTRKRKLLEKQK

-582 GKVSIPQDAFLSI
+582 GKVSIPQEAFLSI
-595 LKRDSDDS
+595 LKRESDE

>member
-1 MNPGRIRNFCIIA
+1 MNPHGIRNFCIIA

-59 PIRLTY
+59 PIRLSY
-65 TGQDGSEIVYNLID
+65 AGRDGTPLVLNLID

-89 VSRSLAACEG
+89 VSRSIAACEG
-99 AVLVVDATQGVEA
+99 AVLVIDATQGVEA

-119 LAIDHNLAI
+119 LALNHDLTII
-128 VVAINKIDL
+128 TAINKIDL
-137 PNADVDET
+137 PNADVPET
-145 RREIEEIVGV
+145 RREVEEIIGL
-155 DASDACLVSAKT
+155 DASRAVLVSAKT
-167 GAGVDE
+167 GQGVDD
-173 LLRTIEDR
+173 LLRVIEETIPSPSGNADA
-181 IPPPVGDPAA
+181 P
-191 ALKCLVFD
+191 LKCLVFD

-217 TIRKGDRIRFMAA
+217 TLHKGDHIRFMAT
-230 GGEFDVVEVGYFELA
+230 GKEFEVVEVGYFELA
-245 PVVTD
+245 AVVTD
-250 VLTAGEVGYFA
+250 VLSAGEVGYFA
-261 AVIRVPSEVH
+261 AVIREPSEVH
-271 IGDTVTDADRPTP
+271 IGDTVTSATDPTAE
-284 QPVPGY
+284 PVPGY
-290 RPVVPMVFAGLYPVD
+290 RPVLPMVFAGLYPID

-321 NDASLTFEPET
+321 NDASLTYEPES

-347 LHLDVITERLRRE
+347 LHLEVITERLQRE
-360 YGQDIV
+360 YGQDIIV
-366 ITVPNVRYRVI
+366 TVPNVRYRII
-377 KRNTGDTV
+377 KRNTGEEV
-385 LADSPSRFPPL
+385 MADSPSKFPSL
-396 GEIEAI
+396 GEIERI
-402 EEPFVKAQIVVPH
+402 EEPFVRAEIVIPH
-415 DSIGDVMELAK
+415 EAIGDVMELVN
-426 KRRGVYLNM
+426 KRRGTFINM

-442 AVLEYELPLS
+442 AVLQYELPLS

-466 RGYGTLDY
+466 KGYGTLDY
-474 EFTGYRREP
+474 EVAGYRVEP

-498 LSFIVYEDDAQQVA
+498 LSFVSYEDDVQHSA
-512 RSMLQRLRRYIPRQ
+512 RSMLRRLRKYVPRQ

-538 KIIARENIVQ
+538 KIVARENIVQ

-582 GKVSIPQDAFLSI
+582 GKVSIPQEAFLSI
-595 LKRDSDDS
+595 LKREPDDD

>member
-1 MNPGRIRNFCIIA
+1 MNPKSIRNFCIIA

-65 TGQDGSEIVYNLID
+65 TARDGSPVVFNLID
-79 TPGHVDFNYE
+79 TPGHVDFTYE
-89 VSRSLAACEG
+89 VSRSIAACEG

-119 LAIDHNLAI
+119 LALNHNLTIITA
-128 VVAINKIDL
+128 VNKIDL

-145 RREIEEIVGV
+145 KREIEEIIGF
-155 DASDACLVSAKT
+155 DASDASLVSAKT
-167 GAGVDE
+167 GLGVDE
-173 LLRTIEDR
+173 LLRVIEDKV
-181 IPPPVGDPAA
+181 PSPSGDADAP
-191 ALKCLVFD
+191 LKCLVFD

-209 VHVRVFEG
+209 VHIRVFEG
-217 TIRKGDRIRFMAA
+217 TIQKGDRVRFMAT
-230 GGEFDVVEVGYFELA
+230 GNEFDVVEVGYFELT
-245 PVVTD
+245 PVVAD

-261 AVIRVPSEVH
+261 AVIRVPAEVH
-271 IGDTVTDADRPTP
+271 IGDTVTGALRPTAEP
-284 QPVPGY
+284 IPGY
-290 RPVVPMVFAGLYPVD
+290 RPVLPMVFAGLYPID
-305 ANDYE
+305 ANDYD

-321 NDASLTFEPET
+321 NDASLTFEPES

-347 LHLDVITERLRRE
+347 LHLEVITERLRRE
-360 YGQDIV
+360 YGQDIIV
-366 ITVPNVRYRVI
+366 TVPNVRYRVI
-377 KRNTGDTV
+377 KRNTGEEV
-385 LADSPSRFPPL
+385 LADSPSKFPPL
-396 GEIEAI
+396 GEIERI
-402 EEPFVKAQIVVPH
+402 EEPFVKAEIVVPH
-415 DSIGDVMELAK
+415 DAIGDVMELTN
-426 KRRGVYLNM
+426 KRRGIYVNM

-466 RGYGTLDY
+466 KGYGTLDY
-474 EFTGYRREP
+474 VLAGYREER

-498 LSFIVYEDDAQQVA
+498 LSFIAHEDEVQHIA
-512 RSMLQRLRRYIPRQ
+512 RSMLQRLRKYVPRQ

-538 KIIARENIVQ
+538 KIVARENIVQ

-558 GGDVSRKRKLLEKQK
+558 GGDVTRKRKLLEKQK

-582 GKVSIPQDAFLSI
+582 GKVSIPQEAFLSI
-595 LKRDSDDS
+595 LKRESDD